1 MSVSSI
7 SIGDPRAFI
16 FFPKEDE
23 TLASTKSS
31 SGAGGPDLQ
40 KAALGVEHAA
50 PPAAAVSDTAK
61 DMEQSQ
67 SKDSSSSKGGL
78 QPDLTAA
85 VVRMQATPS
94 KGCTLHAYHVGLNVL
109 LNC

>member
-67 SKDSSSSKGGL
+67 SKDSSSSKGGCS
-78 QPDLTAA
+78 QT
-85 VVRMQATPS
+85 
-94 KGCTLHAYHVGLNVL
+94 
-109 LNC
+109 

>member
-1 MSVSSI
+1 MIHVHL
-7 SIGDPRAFI
+7 F

-23 TLASTKSS
+23 TLAPTKSS

-78 QPDLTAA
+78 QPDFDCCSCA
-85 VVRMQATPS
+85 
-94 KGCTLHAYHVGLNVL
+94 HASHSI
-109 LNC
+109 